1 MNQSHDNYAK
11 KSNSYECHTILVNLA
26 EEEEEERRAG
36 GVGETTVLP
45 ILIRDLEWYQAAVL
59 VAKLQ
64 FGLAVLGIP
73 STFHA
78 LGIIPGTFLLIV
90 LTLITTY
97 AGVLVTQIREIHPE
111 IHNVQDVGEL
121 LIGKWGARVIG
132 VIYFAFAVLIVSA
145 GLLTTS
151 IALNALTNHATC
163 TMIFVGLAAFMV
175 CLIGSPLRD
184 LHRVSWLG
192 WLGMACVLTSVWVLV
207 IALAIR
213 GHPYVEHDRYD
224 FLAPIQRPLWG
235 NGDFA
240 ACMVSINMQIVSVMG
255 NVSFYSVSAE
265 MRQPAKF
272 TRAVIVGQTFN
283 LFMYLTIGL
292 VIVFIAGQYITS
304 PALGLAGPVFEKI
317 CFGIALPGLLV
328 STILWANVAAKYAY
342 NRLAHASFKVREATY
357 MIQWCIWIATF
368 GSVVILGFLFA
379 GSIPMFDQLMGLTGA
394 SAGPLFVLIIT
405 GLTQIYIL
413 RISKDE
419 KTKMSRKDQ
428 VNVWATYTV
437 SVLFVTLGVFLTIAG
452 IYGSIYSIN
461 HAYTADQIDGP
472 FSCVDNA
479 ILSSP
484 AAYSSASSRSAA
496 NLN

>member
-1 MNQSHDNYAK
+1 MNQSHDHDRDSK
-11 KSNSYECHTILVNLA
+11 KSDSFQCHTVLVNL
-26 EEEEEERRAG
+26 EEEERREG
-36 GVGETTVLP
+36 GVGETTALP
-45 ILIRDLEWYQAAVL
+45 ILIRDLEWYHAAVL

-78 LGIIPGTFLLIV
+78 LGIIPGTLI
-90 LTLITTY
+90 LIIFSLITTY

-111 IHNVQDVGEL
+111 VHNVQDVGEL

-132 VIYFAFAVLIVSA
+132 MIYFLFAVLVVSA

-163 TMIFVGLAAFMV
+163 TMVFIALAAFLV
-175 CLIGSPLRD
+175 CLIGAPLRD

-192 WLGMACVLTSVWVLV
+192 WLGMICVLVSVWILV
-207 IALAIR
+207 ISLAIR

-224 FLAPIQRPLWG
+224 FLAPIERPLWG

-265 MRQPAKF
+265 MRQPNKF
-272 TRAVIVGQTFN
+272 TKAVIVGQAFN
-283 LFMYLTIGL
+283 LIMYLVIGL
-292 VIVFIAGQYITS
+292 VIVFLAGQYITS
-304 PALGLAGPVFEKI
+304 PALGLAGPVIEKI

-328 STILWANVAAKYAY
+328 STILWANVAAKYAL
-342 NRLAHASFKVREATY
+342 NRVAHVSICVREATY
-357 MIQWCIWIATF
+357 IVQWCIWTASF
-368 GSVVILGFLFA
+368 AVVVLLGFLFA

-413 RISKDE
+413 RNSKM
-419 KTKMSRKDQ
+419 TACQMSRKDQ
-428 VNVWATYTV
+428 VNAWATYII
-437 SVLFVTLGVFLTIAG
+437 SILLIILGIFLTIAG
-452 IYGSIYSIN
+452 IYGSVYSIN
-461 HAYTADQIDGP
+461 HAYISDRIGGA

-479 ILSSP
+479 VLSSP
-484 AAYSSASSRSAA
+484 AAYSSMSAK
-496 NLN
+496 NTLP

>member
-1 MNQSHDNYAK
+1 
-11 KSNSYECHTILVNLA
+11 
-26 EEEEEERRAG
+26 
-36 GVGETTVLP
+36 
-45 ILIRDLEWYQAAVL
+45 RDLEWYQAAVI

-78 LGIIPGTFLLIV
+78 LGIIPGTVILISF
-90 LTLITTY
+90 TLITTY

-111 IHNVQDVGEL
+111 ILNVQDVGEL
-121 LIGKWGARVIG
+121 LFGRWGARALG
-132 VIYFAFAVLIVSA
+132 MIYFLFAVLVVSA

-163 TMIFVGLAAFMV
+163 TMVFVGLAALLA
-175 CLIGSPLRD
+175 CLIGAPLRD

-192 WLGMACVLTSVWVLV
+192 WLGMTCILSSVWVLV
-207 IALAIR
+207 ITLAIR

-224 FLAPIQRPLWG
+224 FLAPIERPLWAT
-235 NGDFA
+235 GDFS
-240 ACMVSINMQIVSVMG
+240 ACMVSINMQIISVMG

-272 TRAVIVGQTFN
+272 TKAVIVGQAFN
-283 LFMYLTIGL
+283 LIMYLCIGL
-292 VIVFIAGQYITS
+292 VVVYIAGQYITS
-304 PALGLAGPVFEKI
+304 PALGLSGPVMEKI

-342 NRLAHASFKVREATY
+342 NRLAHVSFKIREATY
-357 MIQWCIWIATF
+357 AIQWCIWTATF
-368 GSVVILGFLFA
+368 GGVVILGFLFA

-394 SAGPLFVLIIT
+394 SAGPLFVLILT

-413 RISKDE
+413 RCQKGVN
-419 KTKMSRKDQ
+419 MSRKDQ
-428 VNVWATYTV
+428 VNFWATYAV
-437 SVLFVTLGVFLTIAG
+437 SVLFIILGVFLTVAG
-452 IYGSIYSIN
+452 IYGSVDSIN
-461 HAYTADQIDGP
+461 HAYTSDHIGGP

-479 ILSSP
+479 
-484 AAYSSASSRSAA
+484 
-496 NLN
+496 

>member
-1 MNQSHDNYAK
+1 MLTMIQSHDTK
-11 KSNSYECHTILVNLA
+11 KSDSYECHTVLVNLEEEA
-26 EEEEEERRAG
+26 EEKREVG
-36 GVGETTVLP
+36 IGETTVLP
-45 ILIRDLEWYQAAVL
+45 ILIRDLEWYQAAIL

-78 LGIIPGTFLLIV
+78 LGIVPGSLILII

-121 LIGKWGARVIG
+121 IIGKSGARVIG
-132 VIYFAFAVLIVSA
+132 MIYFLFAVLVVSA

-151 IALNALTNHATC
+151 IALNALTDHATC
-163 TMIFVGLAAFMV
+163 TMVFVGLAALMA
-175 CLIGSPLRD
+175 CLIGAPLRD

-207 IALAIR
+207 ICLAVR
-213 GHPYVEHDRYD
+213 GHPYVEHDHYD
-224 FLAPIQRPLWG
+224 FLAPIERPIWG
-235 NGDFA
+235 NGNFA
-240 ACMVSINMQIVSVMG
+240 ACMVSINMQLVSVMG

-265 MRQPAKF
+265 MRQPSKF
-272 TRAVIVGQTFN
+272 TKAVVVGQTFN
-283 LFMYLTIGL
+283 LVMYLTLGL
-292 VIVFIAGQYITS
+292 VVLYIAGQYITS
-304 PALGLAGPVFEKI
+304 PALGLAGPVVEKI

-328 STILWANVAAKYAY
+328 STILWANVAAKYAF
-342 NRLAHASFKVREATY
+342 NRLAHVSFKVREADNLV
-357 MIQWCIWIATF
+357 QWCVWTTTF
-368 GSVVILGFLFA
+368 GSVIVLGFLFA

-413 RISKDE
+413 RY
-419 KTKMSRKDQ
+419 TKLAKEEMSRKDQ
-428 VNVWATYTV
+428 MNFWATYTV
-437 SVLFVTLGVFLTIAG
+437 SVLFIIFGVFLTVAG

-461 HAYTADQIDGP
+461 HAYNSDQIGGP

-479 ILSSP
+479 VLSSP
-484 AAYSSASSRSAA
+484 AAYSSTSPKNSTF
-496 NLN
+496 